1 VISPRNVDHGNT
13 RKIKIKVKKDKKEL
27 EDTKGKVKV
36 KSLFPNLIAIKKL
49 DLSNLKIIGKKFKKT
64 FESKIK
70 TTLKGDTL
78 FDKDSMNYLNIQL
91 TETLSYL
98 LKPYC
103 KNFVF
108 NVKDIW
114 INRYD
119 KKNYQASHVHPFDF
133 SFIIYYKIDKSHTV
147 FNSPVKSLLECL
159 DSKIFTRDYE
169 PNCKEGDIIIFPSYL
184 EHWVKPNSNNIT
196 VAGNIKIIELIKG

>member
-1 VISPRNVDHGNT
+1 M
-13 RKIKIKVKKDKKEL
+13 KKEISKN
-27 EDTKGKVKV
+27 TIVKV
-36 KSLFPNLIAIKKL
+36 DNLFPNLIATKNL

-64 FESKIK
+64 FESKLK

-78 FDKDSMNYLNIQL
+78 FDKKSINYLNIQL

-108 NVKDIW
+108 NVSDIW

-119 KKNYQASHVHPFDF
+119 KKDYQGSHIHPSDF
-133 SFIIYYKIDKSHTV
+133 SFIIYYKTDKSHTV
-147 FNSPVKSLLECL
+147 FNSPVKSLLESV
-159 DSKIFTRDYE
+159 DSKIFNKDYE
-169 PNCKEGDIIIFPSYL
+169 PNLKQGDMIVFPSYL
-184 EHWVKPNSNNIT
+184 EHWVRPNSGNTTI
-196 VAGNIKIIELIKG
+196 AGNIKIIQMKG

>member
-1 VISPRNVDHGNT
+1 M
-13 RKIKIKVKKDKKEL
+13 KKDKKEL
-27 EDTKGKVKV
+27 EDTRGKVRV
-36 KSLFPNLIAIKKL
+36 KSLFPNLIAIKNL

-70 TTLKGDTL
+70 TTVEGDTL
-78 FDKDSMNYLNIQL
+78 FDKKSINYLNIQL

-108 NVKDIW
+108 NVTGIW
-114 INRYD
+114 INKYG
-119 KKNYQASHVHPFDF
+119 KNDYQGSHVHPSDF
-133 SFIIYYKIDKSHTV
+133 SFIIYYKTDKSYTV
-147 FNSPVKSLLECL
+147 FNSPVKNLLE
-159 DSKIFTRDYE
+159 SFNNEFFKSYYE
-169 PNCKEGDIIIFPSYL
+169 PKLKQGDIIVFPSYL

-196 VAGNIKIIELIKG
+196 VSGNIKILQMKGQRVQASGFSILSVF

>member
-1 VISPRNVDHGNT
+1 MN
-13 RKIKIKVKKDKKEL
+13 
-27 EDTKGKVKV
+27 KVKV
-36 KSLFPNLIAIKKL
+36 DNIFPNLIAIKHL

-70 TTLKGDTL
+70 TTLKGGTL

-108 NVKDIW
+108 NISDIW

-119 KKNYQASHVHPFDF
+119 KKDYQGSHVHPSDF
-133 SFIIYYKIDKSHTV
+133 SFIIYYKVDKSYTV
-147 FNSPVKSLLECL
+147 FNSPIKSLLE
-159 DSKIFTRDYE
+159 SKLNKVFNHDYE
-169 PNCKEGDIIIFPSYL
+169 TNFKQGDIIIFPSYL

-196 VAGNIKIIELIKG
+196 ISGNIKIIEMKK

>member
-1 VISPRNVDHGNT
+1 MKKDRNVLDVT
-13 RKIKIKVKKDKKEL
+13 KDK
-27 EDTKGKVKV
+27 VRV
-36 KSLFPNLIAIKKL
+36 KSLFPNLIAIKNL

-70 TTLKGDTL
+70 TTLKGNTL
-78 FDKDSMNYLNIQL
+78 FDKNSINYLNIQL

-98 LKPYC
+98 LKSYC

-108 NVKDIW
+108 NVNDIW

-119 KKNYQASHVHPFDF
+119 KKDYQGSHVHPSDF
-133 SFIIYYKIDKSHTV
+133 SFIIYYKVNKSHTV
-147 FNSPVKSLLECL
+147 FNSPVKNILESV
-159 DSKIFTRDYE
+159 DSSIFFKDYE
-169 PNCKEGDIIIFPSYL
+169 PNLKQGDIIVFPSYL

-196 VAGNIKIIELIKG
+196 VAGNIKIIELINDKK